1 MSSFNIVKRQLGQ
14 NGPILPAI
22 GLGCMGM
29 SPGFYG
35 NKATLANVS
44 PKDILIDEDNAD
56 ITSALATLTRAVE
69 DGCILWDT
77 ANLYGFGHNEKL
89 ISHVLKKH
97 RDQVFICTK
106 FGFHDFS
113 GTKFTICAEPSY
125 IRQCC
130 EESLA
135 RLGVDC
141 IDLYYQHRVDPNV
154 PIETSVGAMAELV
167 REGKV
172 KYIGLSECSAETLR
186 RAHKVH
192 PIAAVQV
199 EYSPWTRDI
208 ETNGL
213 LDACK
218 ELNIALVAYAPLGRG
233 FLTGKVRTVDD
244 IPPGDRRHYIPR
256 FEKEAIEKNLALVD
270 AFRRIGEKK
279 GCTAGQLC
287 LAWVL
292 KQWNGIFV
300 IPGTKRVKYLEENL
314 GANNVVITDED
325 DKELRGC
332 IEGINVVGDRY
343 DADGMSALNL

>member
-29 SPGFYG
+29 SPGIYG
-35 NKATLANVS
+35 NNTALANVS
-44 PKDILIDEDNAD
+44 LADLPVDVNDETTA
-56 ITSALATLTRAVE
+56 SALATLTRAFE
-69 DGCILWDT
+69 AGCTFWDT
-77 ANLYGFGHNEKL
+77 ANAYGSGHNEKL

-106 FGFHDFS
+106 FAIRMYPDGRRAV
-113 GTKFTICAEPSY
+113 CAEPSY

-233 FLTGKVRTVDD
+233 FLTGNIRTVDD
-244 IPPGDRRHYIPR
+244 LPAGDWRRQNPR
-256 FEKEAIEKNLALVD
+256 FQEEALAKNLALVD

-292 KQWNGIFV
+292 KQWDGIFV

-325 DKELRGC
+325 DKELREY
-332 IEGINVVGDRY
+332 IEDIGVLGDRY
-343 DADGMSALNL
+343 DANGMSSVNL

>member
-1 MSSFNIVKRQLGQ
+1 MSLYSFNIPKRQLGK
-14 NGPILPAI
+14 NGPLLPAI

-29 SPGFYG
+29 SPGSYG
-35 NKATLANVS
+35 NNKVYSNISLADLPVDVN
-44 PKDILIDEDNAD
+44 DETTA
-56 ITSALATLTRAVE
+56 SALATLTRAFE
-69 DGCILWDT
+69 AGCTFWDT
-77 ANLYGFGHNEKL
+77 ANAYGFGHNEKL

-106 FGFHDFS
+106 FAIRMFMDGRR
-113 GTKFTICAEPSY
+113 TVCAEPSY

-213 LDACK
+213 LDA
-218 ELNIALVAYAPLGRG
+218 Y
-233 FLTGKVRTVDD
+233 D

-270 AFRRIGEKK
+270 AFRRMGEKK
-279 GCTAGQLC
+279 GCTASQLC

-292 KQWNGIFV
+292 KQWDGIFV

-314 GANNVVITDED
+314 SASNVVVTDED
-325 DKELRGC
+325 DKELREY
-332 IEGINVVGDRY
+332 IEDIGVTGERY
-343 DADGMSALNL
+343 NEAGLNMVNI